1 MAPRSRC
8 CSRSCD
14 RHAWRVRPCRVPLPE
29 APLTL
34 HAALRVALRCS
45 DATGLAA
52 ALEVV
57 SQHWEREGGFT
68 LTPEAASRSGGLWL
82 LSPADIAARRRH
94 SQRGGNSEPYDAPP
108 YAFEVSPHDGGGA
121 VADEK
126 AGGGAGTAA
135 VATEGWRAAG
145 QSGRVT
151 GQLSRVRWP
160 EGGDGVPAAAAR
172 LLAARTCFVLEG
184 ARLWPAAQDKWGE
197 PAYLAEGLGEVSC
210 HVLSAPAQ
218 TKEFAY
224 FLPGRNPVGGAVGV
238 PTLAPTPRLGAAMA
252 ADLSS
257 LRLARLRALEAAAR
271 VGAWTVCQLLHFDQ
285 YDNFYLQLAGTKT
298 FRLFDPSQSGR
309 LAPYPALPPR
319 CDDARGVEVTLQPGD
334 LLYPTSRVT
343 TGPVPA
349 GALAVSLNFWYSAM
363 QQILSPEW
371 PLGPPL
377 RVELARQLEYL
388 VADSF
393 GDAGRAVPAFF
404 RGLRAQVAA

>member
-94 SQRGGNSEPYDAPP
+94 SQRGGNSESYDAPP
-108 YAFEVSPHDGGGA
+108 YAFEVSPHEGGGA
-121 VADEK
+121 VAGEK

-135 VATEGWRAAG
+135 VATEGWRGAG

-160 EGGDGVPAAAAR
+160 EGGDGLPAAAAR

-197 PAYLAEGLGEVSC
+197 PAYLAEGLGEASRVSQL
-210 HVLSAPAQ
+210 VSLPLSLSPSVTTRSAPRLCHHPLCTSA
-218 TKEFAY
+218 TA
-224 FLPGRNPVGGAVGV
+224 PPCTSSPPPSPPV
-238 PTLAPTPRLGAAMA
+238 
-252 ADLSS
+252 
-257 LRLARLRALEAAAR
+257 
-271 VGAWTVCQLLHFDQ
+271 
-285 YDNFYLQLAGTKT
+285 
-298 FRLFDPSQSGR
+298 
-309 LAPYPALPPR
+309 
-319 CDDARGVEVTLQPGD
+319 
-334 LLYPTSRVT
+334 SR
-343 TGPVPA
+343 
-349 GALAVSLNFWYSAM
+349 
-363 QQILSPEW
+363 
-371 PLGPPL
+371 
-377 RVELARQLEYL
+377 
-388 VADSF
+388 
-393 GDAGRAVPAFF
+393 
-404 RGLRAQVAA
+404 

>member
-1 MAPRSRC
+1 MARC

-14 RHAWRVRPCRVPLPE
+14 RHAWRVRPCRVPLAE

-45 DATGLAA
+45 DATGIAA

-94 SQRGGNSEPYDAPP
+94 TQRGGNSEPYDAPP
-108 YAFEVSPHDGGGA
+108 YAFEVSPHEGGGA
-121 VADEK
+121 VAGEK

-135 VATEGWRAAG
+135 VATEGWRGAG

-197 PAYLAEGLGEVSC
+197 PAYLAEGLGEASRVSQLVSPPLSLSPSLPLSPPALLLDSVTTRSAPQQRDTLHLRATSLSTRLQVSC

-224 FLPGRNPVGGAVGV
+224 FLPGRKFA
-238 PTLAPTPRLGAAMA
+238 TLAQA
-252 ADLSS
+252 
-257 LRLARLRALEAAAR
+257 
-271 VGAWTVCQLLHFDQ
+271 
-285 YDNFYLQLAGTKT
+285 
-298 FRLFDPSQSGR
+298 
-309 LAPYPALPPR
+309 
-319 CDDARGVEVTLQPGD
+319 
-334 LLYPTSRVT
+334 
-343 TGPVPA
+343 TG
-349 GALAVSLNFWYSAM
+349 S
-363 QQILSPEW
+363 
-371 PLGPPL
+371 
-377 RVELARQLEYL
+377 
-388 VADSF
+388 
-393 GDAGRAVPAFF
+393 
-404 RGLRAQVAA
+404 